1 MSNKK
6 NNNNSKENLKYIK
19 AKSKDLDKLIKNKSK
34 DIKNKKENDKVIEPF
49 HYKQMDKF
57 IKE

>member
-19 AKSKDLDKLIKNKSK
+19 AKSKDLDKLIKNKGK
-34 DIKNKKENDKVIEPF
+34 GLKNKKENEKI
-49 HYKQMDKF
+49 
-57 IKE
+57 I

>member
-19 AKSKDLDKLIKNKSK
+19 AKSKDLDKLIRNKGK
-34 DIKNKKENDKVIEPF
+34 GLKNKKENEKIIKPF
-49 HYKQMDKF
+49 HYKQIDKF
-57 IKE
+57 MNE